1 MQITETRIR
10 LMHDEGKMR
19 AIASVTFD
27 ECFVVHDIKV
37 IDGSNGMFVA
47 MPSRKM
53 GEGDFR
59 DIAHPIQQFMRDMI
73 REAVLKAYD
82 DALREEMNKSEA
94 DAERIAARFF

>member
-10 LMHDEGKMR
+10 LMQDEGKMR

-73 REAVLKAYD
+73 RETVLKAYD
-82 DALREEMNKSEA
+82 EALREEMNKSEA

>member
-1 MQITETRIR
+1 MLISETRIR

-27 ECFVVHDIKV
+27 GCFVVHDIKV
-37 IDGSNGMFVA
+37 INGSNGMFVA
-47 MPSRKM
+47 MPLRKM

-82 DALREEMNKSEA
+82 EALREEMNKSEA

>member
-10 LMHDEGKMR
+10 LMQDEGKMR

-73 REAVLKAYD
+73 KEAVFDAYD
-82 DALREEMNKSEA
+82 RELRAQMNLSDD
-94 DAERIAARFF
+94 DAERIAAKFF